1 MKDERAKFSWRR
13 SATIAVALI
22 VFGVAAYAVS
32 MLRLR
37 GPAVPPATVEA
48 NSPKPPPVAS
58 ISVLPPE
65 VGRALTS
72 LCSPCVFANSD
83 GPWNATDVVGDG
95 LPQRRLVKTEKRG
108 SDWFVQYQHG
118 GFATHNHT
126 VVFSL
131 APTVHLANG
140 SSCIPAQAACEW

>member
-1 MKDERAKFSWRR
+1 MKEETAKFSWRR
-13 SATIAVALI
+13 TAIIAVALI
-22 VFGVAAYAVS
+22 VLSVVAYAAS

-37 GPAVPPATVEA
+37 GPAEPPAAVKAT
-48 NSPKPPPVAS
+48 SPKSPPAAS
-58 ISVLPPE
+58 ISFLPPK
-65 VGRALTS
+65 VQRALTS
-72 LCSPCVFANSD
+72 LCSPCAFADSNA
-83 GPWNATDVVGDG
+83 PWNATDVVGDG

-131 APTVHLANG
+131 TPTAHLAPG
-140 SSCIPAQAACEW
+140 SSCNPAQEKCEW